1 MEEKESPPV
10 NQGVIVNQGVKVK
23 YVVDGVDDSVK
34 GLMCDIFTEL
44 TFGEMTSQVAAI
56 NKRAS

>member
-1 MEEKESPPV
+1 MEEKESPV

-34 GLMCDIFTEL
+34 GLPCDISNEL
-44 TFGEMTSQVAAI
+44 TFAEMTDQVAAV